1 MAEEKEISYMQQVTD
16 RLKTI
21 NEEGAEDRNAT
32 KGKGIQSSLLRDQ
45 IKILEVI
52 ANSVAM
58 LNNNFEEFMQNQ
70 ALASLKGLD
79 PEDKGGVQG
88 KTSGAKNS
96 GDKDDAGFLFDGI
109 VASFIAF
116 KASMMLFGTRLLN
129 FIKRIALPVTAVI
142 ALIKGF
148 MEDFESTEGTFG
160 EKVVAGLGGAI
171 QKLFKWLIAV
181 PSQFVVDLAAWL
193 ARKFGANEAAAYLEK
208 VDVAKMWEDLLKGI
222 GEFLKPMT
230 DMIANGIDWFMGP
243 ESEEAKEMV
252 STVIDTVF
260 EKIKS
265 IAKGLADLFHFFTT
279 GEDIGIVTEI
289 QEMYQGIVDW
299 LSTLPSKLFNG
310 LGDLT
315 KKGLSALGFGSDSS
329 EESAGDDDY
338 DPKTVI
344 DYGDPTRSGRVTAAE
359 ARRAELT
366 GELTEAEKNAFKG
379 HSQTANVN
387 IAPQS
392 NNTNVNN
399 STTNV
404 TARSGPVRDPNPLK
418 NRSRETF

>member
-160 EKVVAGLGGAI
+160 EKVGKKLLTLAYYLGL
-171 QKLFKWLIAV
+171 K
-181 PSQFVVDLAAWL
+181 
-193 ARKFGANEAAAYLEK
+193 
-208 VDVAKMWEDLLKGI
+208 
-222 GEFLKPMT
+222 
-230 DMIANGIDWFMGP
+230 
-243 ESEEAKEMV
+243 
-252 STVIDTVF
+252 
-260 EKIKS
+260 
-265 IAKGLADLFHFFTT
+265 
-279 GEDIGIVTEI
+279 
-289 QEMYQGIVDW
+289 
-299 LSTLPSKLFNG
+299 
-310 LGDLT
+310 
-315 KKGLSALGFGSDSS
+315 
-329 EESAGDDDY
+329 
-338 DPKTVI
+338 
-344 DYGDPTRSGRVTAAE
+344 
-359 ARRAELT
+359 
-366 GELTEAEKNAFKG
+366 
-379 HSQTANVN
+379 
-387 IAPQS
+387 
-392 NNTNVNN
+392 
-399 STTNV
+399 
-404 TARSGPVRDPNPLK
+404 
-418 NRSRETF
+418 

>member
-148 MEDFESTEGTFG
+148 MEDFEAEEGTLG
-160 EKVVAGLGGAI
+160 EKIVAGLGGAI

-299 LSTLPSKLFNG
+299 FSELPSKLFNG

-404 TARSGPVRDPNPLK
+404 TASSGPVRDPNPLK